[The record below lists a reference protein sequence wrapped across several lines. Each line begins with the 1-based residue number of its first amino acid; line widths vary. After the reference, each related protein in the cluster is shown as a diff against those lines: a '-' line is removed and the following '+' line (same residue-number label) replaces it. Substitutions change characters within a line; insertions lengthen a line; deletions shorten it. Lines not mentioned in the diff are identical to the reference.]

1 MATNQPGV
9 LSLTLSDLSILQ
21 NCSLGIVGKDLP
33 FTIYDDERV
42 KPYLDA
48 IEGDTRGPGAGRDDP
63 PGGPDDDDE
72 NRPRPTSGAQ
82 VNVAMESM
90 EH

>member
-1 MATNQPGV
+1 
-9 LSLTLSDLSILQ
+9 LS
-21 NCSLGIVGKDLP
+21 IVGKDMP

-48 IEGDTRGPGAGRDDP
+48 IEGDTRAAAPNEDRPSSDIPG
-63 PGGPDDDDE
+63 DDDDQPPRPPVE
-72 NRPRPTSGAQ
+72 PRPT
-82 VNVAMESM
+82 VNMESM